1 MGEAI
6 MLSLGTALAIIGA
19 ALAAAGGGVG
29 SAMGVGLVGQAAAG
43 VVTEDPGKFSKLLIL
58 QLLPGTQGLYGLLVA
73 FITLNKVGLLGG
85 GALPLSPAQG
95 LALLGACLPAALVLC
110 FSAIHQGKVG
120 VAGCGIVAKKP
131 EESGKAITMA
141 ALVET
146 YAVLALL
153 ISVLGVN
160 GVQV

>member
-1 MGEAI
+1 MV
-6 MLSLGTALAIIGA
+6 SLGVALAVLGA
-19 ALAAAGGGVG
+19 ALAAGFGGIG
-29 SAMGVGLVGQAAAG
+29 SAKGVGLVGQAAAG
-43 VVTEDPGKFSKLLIL
+43 VVTEDPGKFSKILIL

-73 FITLNKVGLLGG
+73 FILLNKIGLLGG
-85 GALPLSPAQG
+85 GAAQLTVAQG
-95 LALLGACLPAALVLC
+95 LAFLGACLPAALVL
-110 FSAIHQGKVG
+110 FVSAIHQGKVG

-153 ISVLGVN
+153 ISILAVN
-160 GVQV
+160 GIPV

>member
-1 MGEAI
+1 MINWGI
-6 MLSLGTALAIIGA
+6 ILALAGA
-19 ALAAAGGGVG
+19 VMAAGFGGIG
-29 SAMGVGLVGQAAAG
+29 SAKGVGLVGQAAAG
-43 VVTEDPGKFSKLLIL
+43 VVTEDPSKFSKILIL

-73 FITLNKVGLLGG
+73 ILVINKIGLLGG
-85 GALPLSPAQG
+85 SMAELSVYHG
-95 LALLGACLPAALVLC
+95 LAFIAACFPAALVLYV
-110 FSAIHQGKVG
+110 SAIHQGKVG

-153 ISVLGVN
+153 ISILAVN
-160 GVQV
+160 GIPV